1 MRIAAARKRKAE
13 SRVNLATAIGVPS
26 YALKGIELDF
36 TNLSN
41 PPVLDGLSV
50 PKLRETALRGRSD
63 VLAALA
69 DYAAAQSALQLEIAN
84 QYPNIQANP
93 GYTWEVGE
101 HRWALGAMMPL
112 PIMHQNQGAIAEA
125 EAKRCE
131 SAARFEALQIRILA
145 DIDRAY
151 ESLQAVLAKW
161 DDAEKQVG
169 ILQDSLHSALVLF
182 QAGET
187 DRLALLAAELELAS
201 AERTRLDVLVEAQQ
215 AINALEEGLRYP
227 IVSILNTKLMLKAQD
242 PPLSRPFAKVGNTQ

>member
-1 MRIAAARKRKAE
+1 M
-13 SRVNLATAIGVPS
+13 
-26 YALKGIELDF
+26 
-36 TNLSN
+36 
-41 PPVLDGLSV
+41 
-50 PKLRETALRGRSD
+50 
-63 VLAALA
+63 
-69 DYAAAQSALQLEIAN
+69 
-84 QYPNIQANP
+84 
-93 GYTWEVGE
+93 
-101 HRWALGAMMPL
+101 
-112 PIMHQNQGAIAEA
+112 
-125 EAKRCE
+125 
-131 SAARFEALQIRILA
+131 A

-242 PPLSRPFAKVGNTQ
+242 PPLTLPFTKVGNTQ